1 MNGVVMQNSTDS
13 FQHDN
18 DTSKRLRRLVNAA
31 ATAAIVV
38 AGVLLLAKLVAWALT
53 GSVGVLAALVDSML
67 DLLASCLIALAIR
80 YASQP
85 PDKDHPFGHGKAESL
100 AGLGQAVFIASSALF
115 LAIFSIERLINP
127 EVIVDLNVGVGI
139 IVFSMV
145 LTAALVLFQRYVVK
159 RSGSLAIKSDSLHYS
174 ADLIS
179 NAGVLLGLALYYWG
193 SLYADPLI
201 ALLIAAYIFYSAW
214 EIGREAIQLLLDRAL
229 PEEEHAQVLE
239 VALGFPG
246 VIDVHDVRTRKSG
259 TLRFIQLHLVMNG
272 GLTLHEAHELSDRVE
287 AALKV
292 HFGNADV
299 LIHQD
304 PHTELVNK
312 R

>member
-1 MNGVVMQNSTDS
+1 MQNSTDS
-13 FQHDN
+13 AQHDN

-38 AGVLLLAKLVAWALT
+38 AGILLLAKLVAWALT

-100 AGLGQAVFIASSALF
+100 ACLGQAVFIASSALF

-299 LIHQD
+299 LTHQD

>member
-1 MNGVVMQNSTDS
+1 MQNSTDS
-13 FQHDN
+13 AQHDN